1 LNQIHG
7 QSRSWIKM
15 INLFE
20 YKNKVHFEEGL
31 SELEIFLD
39 EIWVKREKYSM
50 YADVNDEK
58 IETQR
63 FIQIFHNTSDIK
75 SNKYVGVIH
84 FNGTKINLLPKIF
97 FDPQREVNDSDIMH
111 MQQHIL
117 WWLSYCRKIKFPNYM
132 TSLGDTKSDFLEILI
147 YLFAKYTR
155 NLLGSTVFQQYQE
168 IHEKTS
174 FIKGRIDTPK
184 YIDRSLATGNWHHVP
199 CIYDAFVMDN
209 EFNRIVKYVAT
220 MLFHASSQQENKKY
234 LREIL
239 FILDDVTDTS
249 VSAEQCA
256 RIHFNPM
263 FKDFETVRDYCT
275 LFLQNSISFNYKNEL
290 KLFAFL
296 LPMEYVF
303 EDFIYGFIEK
313 ELKEIHAVS
322 QGKSIHLDESKS
334 FALKPDL
341 FIQNGDQSFI
351 ADTKY
356 KIVYSDESD
365 PKKGI
370 SQTDLYQMLA
380 YSIRFNVDTVI
391 LYYPNTIVHNQLSS
405 FELTI
410 QDSFADNREI
420 TIHAYQLPIIQ
431 EDLFHNAANHH
442 DSLQDMFKPLQQA
455 LIERL
460 TQTLSM

>member
-1 LNQIHG
+1 
-7 QSRSWIKM
+7 
-15 INLFE
+15 
-20 YKNKVHFEEGL
+20 
-31 SELEIFLD
+31 
-39 EIWVKREKYSM
+39 
-50 YADVNDEK
+50 
-58 IETQR
+58 
-63 FIQIFHNTSDIK
+63 
-75 SNKYVGVIH
+75 
-84 FNGTKINLLPKIF
+84 
-97 FDPQREVNDSDIMH
+97 
-111 MQQHIL
+111 
-117 WWLSYCRKIKFPNYM
+117 
-132 TSLGDTKSDFLEILI
+132 
-147 YLFAKYTR
+147 
-155 NLLGSTVFQQYQE
+155 LGSTVFQQYQE
-168 IHEKTS
+168 IYETTS

-184 YIDRSLATGNWHHVP
+184 YIDRSLATGNWHQVP

-313 ELKEIHAVS
+313 ELKEVRAVS
-322 QGKSIHLDESKS
+322 QGKSIHLDESKT

-380 YSIRFNVDTVI
+380 YSVRFNVEHI
-391 LYYPNTIVHNQLSS
+391 NLYYPDTVMHSQR
-405 FELTI
+405 
-410 QDSFADNREI
+410 DSFDI
-420 TIHAYQLPIIQ
+420 TIKNTMANDKETYIHAYQLPIINR
-431 EDLFHNAANHH
+431 DLYDVTFGSGQ
-442 DSLQDMFKPLQQA
+442 SLQAMFEPLRLQ

-460 TQTLSM
+460 RETL

>member
-1 LNQIHG
+1 
-7 QSRSWIKM
+7 M

-20 YKNKVHFEEGL
+20 YKNKVHIEEGI

-39 EIWVKREKYSM
+39 EIWAKREKYSM
-50 YADVNDEK
+50 YADVNEEK

-63 FIQIFHNTSDIK
+63 FLQFFHNTSDIK

-97 FDPQREVNDSDIMH
+97 FDPQREVKDSDIMH

-168 IHEKTS
+168 KHEKTS

-209 EFNRIVKYVAT
+209 EFNRIVKYVVT
-220 MLFHASSQQENKKY
+220 MLIHASSQTENKKY

-313 ELKEIHAVS
+313 ELKEIHVVS
-322 QGKSIHLDESKS
+322 QGKSIHLDESKT

-341 FIQNGDQSFI
+341 FIQSGDQSFI

-380 YSIRFNVDTVI
+380 YSVRFNAEHI
-391 LYYPNTIVHNQLSS
+391 NLYYPDTVMHSQR
-405 FELTI
+405 
-410 QDSFADNREI
+410 DSFDITIKNTMADDKE
-420 TIHAYQLPIIQ
+420 TYIHAYQLPIINR
-431 EDLFHNAANHH
+431 DLY
-442 DSLQDMFKPLQQA
+442 DMQIESDISLHSIF
-455 LIERL
+455 ESVRL
-460 TQTLSM
+460 TLKVKLMETLSI